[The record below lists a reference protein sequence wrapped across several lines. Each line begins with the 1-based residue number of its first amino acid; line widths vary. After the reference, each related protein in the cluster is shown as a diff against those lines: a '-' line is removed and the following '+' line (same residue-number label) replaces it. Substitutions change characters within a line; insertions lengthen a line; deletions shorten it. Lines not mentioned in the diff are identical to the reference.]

1 MTALHRDESWGDGAP
16 ASSTSPSQGD
26 SRPAALLRGGARGL
40 EAVINARAPIDA
52 IVLALLTRLSEAPG
66 FFRGSD
72 VRIRVDDGPLPAGYL
87 TAIEEIATRFEL
99 RIVEV
104 GAARATTAP
113 LAAAIGTRAGALPAG
128 AAVAAGSSPAA
139 AVPQPASATGS
150 SPAPATSTASD
161 HDSIPIVI
169 DSTPTPAPVIEVT
182 APVVHAVSPPAV
194 PTAAAAQLPDDD
206 CPTRT
211 IVGPIRSGVILEHPG
226 HLIVFGDVNPGA
238 EVRARGNIVVLG
250 RLRGTAHAGIGRDTG
265 FILTLRL
272 EAQQL
277 RICRQVARAGD
288 SDTASEYPEIAHL
301 TGNSIIVERY
311 HGKLPGNLSASI

>member
-1 MTALHRDESWGDGAP
+1 M
-16 ASSTSPSQGD
+16 
-26 SRPAALLRGGARGL
+26 
-40 EAVINARAPIDA
+40 VNARAPVDA

-72 VRIRVDDGPLPAGYL
+72 VRIRVEDGPLPPGYL
-87 TAIEEIATRFEL
+87 TAIEEIATQFEL

-104 GAARATTAP
+104 GATRAATAP
-113 LAAAIGTRAGALPAG
+113 IATSSPASPATLAAPVE
-128 AAVAAGSSPAA
+128 AVPQPTTAAGSSPA
-139 AVPQPASATGS
+139 PAMPSE
-150 SPAPATSTASD
+150 PAP
-161 HDSIPIVI
+161 DSIPIVI
-169 DSTPTPAPVIEVT
+169 ESSPTPAPVVEVT
-182 APVVHAVSPPAV
+182 APVVHAAPV
-194 PTAAAAQLPDDD
+194 PKVEPVVDD

-288 SDTASEYPEIAHL
+288 SDTASEFPEIAHL
-301 TGNSIIVERY
+301 TGSSIIVERY
-311 HGKLPGNLSASI
+311 HGKLPGKLSDSI